1 MDLDRDVYVWVV
13 EHRVPPL
20 DWVFVALTVAG
31 YAGLLWIA
39 LAAVLAFRAPRPV
52 LLTTALV
59 AGTVWGAD
67 LVTLGLKRLTAR
79 ERPYETVL
87 EPDPLVRADIGLSFP
102 SGHAATSFAGAVL
115 LAYLFSRLAPALL
128 LLATLVAYSR
138 VYVGVHYP
146 ADVLAG
152 AAVGTLVAL
161 VVIAV
166 IRLRPRIRTRPA
178 AIRSSAASRLSQIP
192 IERLTAGS
200 KRSGIEISRQMTI
213 TVATAPS
220 TAMRRPT
227 GAVGGSSTPMARS
240 ARRTMTARPMKKT
253 SLPSVPEFQPVTESV
268 PRRSPEMEYQL
279 MKGDRR
285 STMPASQASSSPA
298 LYRPASA
305 EAGGRRAS
313 ICVLR
318 GGAVSTERASAR
330 RRRGPRSSPR
340 STGR

>member
-1 MDLDRDVYVWVV
+1 MDLDRDIYVWVV

-20 DWVFVALTVAG
+20 DWVFVALTFAG

-52 LLTTALV
+52 LPTTALV
-59 AGTVWGAD
+59 AATVWGAD
-67 LVTLGLKRLTAR
+67 LVTLGLKRLTSR

-115 LAYLFSRLAPALL
+115 LAYLFRRPAPGLL

-166 IRLRPRIRTRPA
+166 IRLRPRIGPGRP
-178 AIRSSAASRLSQIP
+178 
-192 IERLTAGS
+192 
-200 KRSGIEISRQMTI
+200 RSG
-213 TVATAPS
+213 AAP
-220 TAMRRPT
+220 
-227 GAVGGSSTPMARS
+227 
-240 ARRTMTARPMKKT
+240 
-253 SLPSVPEFQPVTESV
+253 
-268 PRRSPEMEYQL
+268 
-279 MKGDRR
+279 
-285 STMPASQASSSPA
+285 PA
-298 LYRPASA
+298 
-305 EAGGRRAS
+305 G
-313 ICVLR
+313 
-318 GGAVSTERASAR
+318 
-330 RRRGPRSSPR
+330 
-340 STGR
+340 